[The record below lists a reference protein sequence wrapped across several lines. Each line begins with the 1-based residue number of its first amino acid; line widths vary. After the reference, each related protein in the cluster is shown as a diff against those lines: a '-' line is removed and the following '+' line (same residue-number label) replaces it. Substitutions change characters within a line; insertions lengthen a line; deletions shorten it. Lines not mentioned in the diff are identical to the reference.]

1 MLQPIHSFAVTVL
14 LAVLLMPMTAI
25 AELRLAGVFGDQMVL
40 QQGAKLPIWGT
51 ATPGQQITVTIAGHR
66 ATTTTNTDGRWRA
79 ELDPIPSSSD
89 AVPFTVSAT
98 AGGEGI
104 ELHDVL
110 VGDVW
115 LASGQSNMQ
124 FSLKQSEGGNDA
136 ISKADRPTIRLC
148 MVGNKPS
155 LQPLHDRQLS
165 WLPCTPQSAGK
176 FSAVA
181 YYFATELQQSTKTPI
196 GVIGSYVSG
205 TPAQSWT
212 NAEAL
217 ASEPQLEHYLRERSA
232 PATTTATTK
241 PTADAG
247 PGAGVPTSLY
257 NGMIAPLIPLRIK
270 GVIWYQGESNAG
282 RHEEYRT
289 LFPALIRG
297 WRSQWGQGDFPFLF
311 VQLPGF
317 GRRQE
322 EVEPG
327 DWPWLRDAQA
337 QTLSLPNTAMAV
349 TIDLSEPRAL
359 LHPKNKFEV
368 GSRLALLARRV
379 AYGQDVPAVGPVFD
393 SMTVEGQ
400 RVRLHFRNADDG
412 LIAKA
417 AESTTTKAASAR
429 QQLEGFLIAG
439 ADRRFLRADAQ
450 IDGRTV
456 VVWNESVNNPVA
468 VRYAWEQN
476 PAANLYN
483 THGLPAAPFRTD
495 DWPP

>member
-1 MLQPIHSFAVTVL
+1 MRQPNRSLAVTFL
-14 LAVLLMPMTAI
+14 LAILLMPMTAN
-25 AELRLAGVFGDQMVL
+25 AELRLAGAFGDHMVL

-51 ATPGQQITVTIAGHR
+51 AASGQPITVTIAGHS
-66 ATTTTNTDGRWRA
+66 ATTTTDADGRWRVD
-79 ELDPIPSSSD
+79 LDPITSSSD
-89 AVPFTVSAT
+89 AVPFTVTAG
-98 AGGEGI
+98 AGGETI

-136 ISKADRPTIRLC
+136 ISRADRPTIRLC

-155 LQPLHDRQLS
+155 LQPLRDRQLS

-181 YYFATELQQSTKTPI
+181 YYFATELQRSTKTPI

-217 ASEPQLEHYLRERSA
+217 ASEPQLQHYLEERSA

-241 PTADAG
+241 PDAG

-270 GVIWYQGESNAG
+270 SVIWYQGESNAG
-282 RHEEYRT
+282 RHEEYRA

-317 GRRQE
+317 GRRQD

-337 QTLSLPNTAMAV
+337 RTLSLPNTGMAV
-349 TIDLSEPRAL
+349 TIDLSEPRAI

-368 GSRLALLARRV
+368 GSRLALLARRI

-400 RVRLHFRNADDG
+400 RVRLKFRNADDG
-412 LIAKA
+412 LSMKP
-417 AESTTTKAASAR
+417 AESTTPTTATTAKR
-429 QQLEGFLIAG
+429 LEGFLIAG
-439 ADRRFLRADAQ
+439 ADRRFVRADAE
-450 IDGRTV
+450 IDGSTV
-456 VVWNESVNNPVA
+456 VVWNESVRDPVA
-468 VRYAWEQN
+468 VRYGWEQN

-495 DWPP
+495 DWPPP